1 MTRTKKEIQRGAW
14 NNGKDSNN
22 NNPDQQD
29 ATKAMMHKDC
39 DVQHTELLLIHNGK
53 RASIITSDICEA
65 TQTPWTPKALG
76 RAKSAFIYKQSLN
89 DTLFIMERNILFFS
103 DWTSYFVSLQQK
115 HLLLY
120 SSREK
125 WEQGLSPD
133 KIVKLTSAMMLGE
146 MKVEDAIEDR
156 YNNNSGRLFRRKI
169 LEVDNLDEWV
179 NLELQQGLVIG
190 SGSNV
195 DATHNNNPKASTHCV
210 IEFAT
215 HNQNTFEL
223 WTKAIRRV
231 LQAQNLFPVNEVMTK
246 YGNNEEQ
253 VQEIDSW
260 VSPGRDSR
268 LSLHQSEI
276 WCQRVL
282 AEDRDK
288 AESEMRRI
296 IAMEKLISQVTNPKM
311 ALLVYEKVSRVHEL
325 FVANSRRE
333 IERLDGRQSPMSPKI
348 LNFFA
353 DHLKRKYSVFLNLAL
368 AYGNHEEQI
377 RQAHET
383 MCHENAATDSGI
395 GGGDGEVTRAIAS
408 YGFEDKE
415 SFELYEKYRDAA
427 QNYYRMNYGES
438 TTAEEED
445 AVMHL
450 PVMLQVSI
458 IRKDED
464 ERRAMSSILKTV
476 KKRLQDHS
484 SIQENETY

>member
-1 MTRTKKEIQRGAW
+1 MVRMKVEIQRDAW
-14 NNGKDSNN
+14 NNEDSNN
-22 NNPDQQD
+22 NNLDQ
-29 ATKAMMHKDC
+29 H
-39 DVQHTELLLIHNGK
+39 DVSQITTRHESNVQKVEPLLIHDGK

-76 RAKSAFIYKQSLN
+76 RAKSAFIYKAGQCLN
-89 DTLFIMERNILFFS
+89 DTLLIMERNILFFA
-103 DWTSYFVSLQQK
+103 DWTPYFVSLQQK
-115 HLLLY
+115 HLVLY
-120 SSREK
+120 TSREK

-133 KIVKLTSAMMLGE
+133 KLTKAMMLGD
-146 MKVEDAIEDR
+146 MKVENSAEDR
-156 YNNNSGRLFRRKI
+156 NNNNNTGRLFRRRI
-169 LEVDNLDEWV
+169 LEVDNMDEWV

-190 SGSNV
+190 GGSNV
-195 DATHNNNPKASTHCV
+195 DATYNNNSKASTHCV
-210 IEFAT
+210 LEFAT
-215 HNQNTFEL
+215 TNQNTFEL

-231 LQAQNLFPVNEVMTK
+231 LQAQIFFSDNEVIQK
-246 YGNNEEQ
+246 YDNNEKR
-253 VQEIDSW
+253 VHDTDSW

-282 AEDRDK
+282 SEDRDK

-296 IAMEKLISQVTNPKM
+296 VAMEKLISQVTSPRM

-325 FVANSRRE
+325 FIANSRRE
-333 IERLDGRQSPMSPKI
+333 IERLDGRQSPISSKI

-383 MCHENAATDSGI
+383 MCRENASIDSGI
-395 GGGDGEVTRAIAS
+395 GGGDGEIPRAVAS
-408 YGFEDKE
+408 YGFEDEE
-415 SFELYEKYRDAA
+415 SIELYEKYRDAA

-438 TTAEEED
+438 ATAEEED

-458 IRKDED
+458 IRKDEE
-464 ERRAMSSILKTV
+464 ERRAMSSILRTV
-476 KKRLQDHS
+476 KQRLQDHS
-484 SIQENETY
+484 RTQENETH